1 MVRLALAAD
10 QAGPNQIASAMP
22 LSHDEISAIRMTKVH
37 RDLDSMPPQAVHTVL
52 IAVCFHHHGRSSY
65 VYGRRQAHFGAG

>member
-1 MVRLALAAD
+1 M
-10 QAGPNQIASAMP
+10 
-22 LSHDEISAIRMTKVH
+22 SHDEISALRMIKVH

-52 IAVCFHHHGRSSY
+52 IAGCFHHHGRSSY